1 MKIFNGRADLDL
13 SKFIVRFGGGISYRV
28 QLFDWKGVPLW
39 YTSPESV
46 YGEAIWVA
54 PDNYSNLTSNWRFY
68 GDNVIAMMVRK
79 PRLWWIYLTEEGQYG
94 EEPVH
99 SRFRATTE
107 EALDRLVLEAMNFM
121 LKGGA
126 HE

>member
-1 MKIFNGRADLDL
+1 MKIFNDRVDLDL
-13 SKFIVRFGGGISYRV
+13 SKFIVRSGNGISWTC

-54 PDNYSNLTSNWRFY
+54 PDGYSNLTFNWRFY
-68 GDNVIAMMVRK
+68 GDNVIAMMRRK
-79 PRLWWIYLTEEGQYG
+79 PRLWWIDLG
-94 EEPVH
+94 EEWQYEDEP
-99 SRFRATTE
+99 SLLRFRATTE
-107 EALDRLVLEAMNFM
+107 EALDRLVSEAMNFM

>member
-1 MKIFNGRADLDL
+1 MKIFNDRVDLDL
-13 SKFIVRFGGGISYRV
+13 SKPIVCTGNGISWRYW
-28 QLFDWKGVPLW
+28 LFDWKGVPLW

-46 YGEAIWVA
+46 YGEAIWIA
-54 PDNYSNLTSNWRFY
+54 PDGRSNLAFNWRFY
-68 GDNVIAMMVRK
+68 GDNAIAMMVRK

-107 EALDRLVLEAMNFM
+107 EALDRLVSEAMSFM
-121 LKGGA
+121 LKGGDD
-126 HE
+126 E

>member
-54 PDNYSNLTSNWRFY
+54 PDDGSPLPFNWRFY
-68 GDNVIAMMVRK
+68 GYNVIAMMRRK
-79 PRLWWIYLTEEGQYG
+79 PRLWWIDLG
-94 EEPVH
+94 EEWQYEDEP
-99 SRFRATTE
+99 SLLRFRATTE
-107 EALDRLVLEAMNFM
+107 EALDRLVSEAMTFM